1 MHNEFVTLWTFTY
14 PTEAYPL
21 MTKLQNENI
30 QCFLF
35 DEFTVLT
42 NPFVSNAI
50 GGVKIKVRSQDM
62 QKALKI
68 LESINFDNSG
78 KKSPPAKLNEGFAKG
93 FVVEVDEFCPKC
105 NSANIYRK
113 KLSFL
118 SFFRRIEY
126 FCADCGYS

>member
-1 MHNEFVTLWTFTY
+1 LI
-14 PTEAYPL
+14 
-21 MTKLQNENI
+21 KLQNENI

-78 KKSPPAKLNEGFAKG
+78 KKSPPAVENDLAAVAFQMKG
-93 FVVEVDEFCPKC
+93 QFGQMAQGHAHICLAFGW
-105 NSANIYRK
+105 A
-113 KLSFL
+113 
-118 SFFRRIEY
+118 IE
-126 FCADCGYS
+126 